1 MLYRVFGFIRF
12 RISSSEAPRSIRI
25 VLGGCIVPLEDTN
38 PGSCRSI
45 VLSCAGSQRFGST
58 RRKTAFSCWHK
69 SSTAGHS
76 LAQSPLPTG
85 PIASVFAYFY
95 ELSYVVII
103 IFAISSSL
111 GFTAIQYLL
120 RRINYQP
127 KNLKILKKVERWQG
141 RVTILIE
148 NFGYFIVLVMTATT
162 LVLPLSISFLF
173 HKNINYFKYFFYSL
187 IGKILIFTVY
197 FQMFRVTNLNYQII
211 GFY

>member
-1 MLYRVFGFIRF
+1 MIKFFFHILIIFILSM
-12 RISSSEAPRSIRI
+12 IEAMII
-25 VLGGCIVPLEDTN
+25 
-38 PGSCRSI
+38 
-45 VLSCAGSQRFGST
+45 
-58 RRKTAFSCWHK
+58 
-69 SSTAGHS
+69 
-76 LAQSPLPTG
+76 SPLPTG

-211 GFY
+211 GFYSLCYITLLIILIYIVKTNDNVFKKIMSYESDLEDDLFIKFTKKFIKE